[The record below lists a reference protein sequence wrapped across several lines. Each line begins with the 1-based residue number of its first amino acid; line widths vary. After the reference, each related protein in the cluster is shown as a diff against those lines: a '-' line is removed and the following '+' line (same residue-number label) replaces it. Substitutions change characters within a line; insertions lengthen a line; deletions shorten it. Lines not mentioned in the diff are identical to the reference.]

1 MNLSTFRVRHF
12 AAALLSL
19 AALAACEGG
28 NMARVEITGMQPGV
42 TRQQFEAMPDSARLG
57 KDSNDSRGEVQGVTV
72 DVVVKL
78 NGQKGAKVPLDYTL
92 HDARNDLAFVSR
104 RMAME
109 PDQEQWSRTG
119 RVWLPIP
126 SPGTYYVQ
134 VVLADSTGRKTDGP
148 RTDDFTV
155 Q

>member
-1 MNLSTFRVRHF
+1 MNTFRR
-12 AAALLSL
+12 L
-19 AALAACEGG
+19 AAVLLVTILPACEG
-28 NMARVEITGMQPGV
+28 ADARRVEITGMQTGV
-42 TRQQFEAMPDSARLG
+42 TRQQFETMPDSVRLG
-57 KDSNDSRGEVQGVTV
+57 NDSDDSRGEVQGVTV
-72 DVVVKL
+72 DVAVKL

-92 HDARNDLAFVSR
+92 HDARNDLPFVSR

-109 PDQEQWSRTG
+109 PDAEKWSRTG

-134 VVLADSTGRKTDGP
+134 VVLADSTGRQTDGP

>member
-1 MNLSTFRVRHF
+1 MSQTSPRLRR
-12 AAALLSL
+12 AAAVLVIAILP
-19 AALAACEGG
+19 ACGG
-28 NMARVEITGMQPGV
+28 ESRADVEITAMQTGV
-42 TRQQFEAMPDSARLG
+42 TRQQFDALPDSVRLG

-78 NGQKGAKVPLDYTL
+78 DGQKGRKVPLDYTL
-92 HDARNDLAFVSR
+92 HDSRTSLPFVSR

-109 PDQEQWSRTG
+109 PDGERWSRRG

-126 SPGTYYVQ
+126 SPGTYFVQ

-148 RTDDFTV
+148 RTEPFTI